1 MTPSLPVPTDNIYKF
16 SCLFGLALIISS
28 LFAFVSTYT
37 SSLDR
42 KIKYSEVV
50 IPLEAKAQRSKVE
63 DDMLA
68 MNKKLIE
75 VTKSNESIAGAG
87 ISIVLTAGIF
97 LSGFGATR
105 WHSVIQKR
113 DDRLA
118 ALQIEKLEVEIERLR
133 SEFRV
138 PAPESKSGVDT

>member
-50 IPLEAKAQRSKVE
+50 IPVEAKAQRSKVE

-75 VTKSNESIAGAG
+75 VTKSNESIEGAG
-87 ISIVLTAGIF
+87 ISIGL
-97 LSGFGATR
+97 
-105 WHSVIQKR
+105 
-113 DDRLA
+113 LA
-118 ALQIEKLEVEIERLR
+118 LHLFDETGGRQSIAIALPR
-133 SEFRV
+133 
-138 PAPESKSGVDT
+138 